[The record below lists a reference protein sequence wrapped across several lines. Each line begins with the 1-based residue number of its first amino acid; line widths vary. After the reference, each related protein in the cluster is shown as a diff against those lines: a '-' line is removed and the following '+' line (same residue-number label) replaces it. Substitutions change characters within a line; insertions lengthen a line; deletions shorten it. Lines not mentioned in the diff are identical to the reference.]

1 MITLKPFY
9 SSFVNSIFLCFFGV
23 FGYVK
28 SETPSITSLIPVFFG
43 ISLLIMSP
51 GIKNENKLIAHIAV
65 IFTFLILLGL
75 IVPLMSSIRRS
86 DIGAV
91 IRIIIMIVSTI
102 LALFSFIK
110 SFMNARKMRNENNI

>member
-1 MITLKPFY
+1 
-9 SSFVNSIFLCFFGV
+9 
-23 FGYVK
+23 
-28 SETPSITSLIPVFFG
+28 
-43 ISLLIMSP
+43 MSP